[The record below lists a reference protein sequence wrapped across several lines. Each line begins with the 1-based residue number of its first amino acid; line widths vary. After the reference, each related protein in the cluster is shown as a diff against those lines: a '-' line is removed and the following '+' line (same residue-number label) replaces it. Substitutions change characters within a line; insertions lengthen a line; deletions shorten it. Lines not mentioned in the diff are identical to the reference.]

1 MSRQAL
7 VFRWGCST
15 WIDEEDVMKGE
26 EIFGWAG
33 TAEPMRINDDLI
45 GATAEPMGHRHAG
58 VWHDEMYTMTYPPD
72 GTRLPQ
78 ISEETRKTAR
88 DSWDAMEYRLTGQRS
103 GKTAMV
109 LQHLE
114 KLDRCHYSPEQIS
127 FYGTTTVCKFP
138 DGKYTSARPQK
149 GEKFDKETGVAMCI
163 AKYIY
168 GSRSKFLKAVE
179 KGHQQ

>member
-15 WIDEEDVMKGE
+15 WIDEKDVMKGE

-33 TAEPMRINDDLI
+33 IAEPKRINDTLI
-45 GATAEPMGHRHAG
+45 GATAEPMGHRHKTIGDMFRDEVDKINNRKTVFASKILLTPVHTIFSG
-58 VWHDEMYTMTYPPD
+58 VTTICIFGD
-72 GTRLPQ
+72 GTWV
-78 ISEETRKTAR
+78 IS
-88 DSWDAMEYRLTGQRS
+88 
-103 GKTAMV
+103 
-109 LQHLE
+109 
-114 KLDRCHYSPEQIS
+114 
-127 FYGTTTVCKFP
+127 
-138 DGKYTSARPQK
+138 RPQK